1 MAIVIGIAMHSN
13 ILTTLSSF
21 KLISP
26 SEDSWRFSGIIIKA
40 REIMI
45 LGGNRKFLVVVFSL
59 AQASNSL
66 ITQLPQ
72 AVLQLFNLF
81 ITCSSKYNKEFLSI
95 NYIIILYVE

>member
-1 MAIVIGIAMHSN
+1 MAIVIGIAMLSN

-21 KLISP
+21 KLSSP
-26 SEDSWRFSGIIIKA
+26 SEDSRRFSGIIIKA

-45 LGGNRKFLVVVFSL
+45 LGRNRKFLVESI

-66 ITQLPQ
+66 ITQLQQ

-81 ITCSSKYNKEFLSI
+81 ITCSSKYNKESLSI